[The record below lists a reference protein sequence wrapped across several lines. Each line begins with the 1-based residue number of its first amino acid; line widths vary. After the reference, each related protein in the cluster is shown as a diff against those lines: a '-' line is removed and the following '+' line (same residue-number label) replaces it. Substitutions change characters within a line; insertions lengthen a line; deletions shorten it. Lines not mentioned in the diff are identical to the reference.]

1 MARNRVGQWAPQ
13 PQLFAAYY
21 ASQAH
26 QNPQYS
32 SSSPPTSAPRS
43 RPHICCRCAHI
54 SRHGS
59 PICYRCNHPMC
70 SECQVFSLE
79 SDIIIGPIPTV
90 EIDVET
96 PKEQEEINPIA
107 DPIHI
112 VQTDMENP
120 KKQKENCPVSAN
132 TRSAKKK
139 KISVVELGN
148 VGTKCESGKRDR
160 V

>member
-1 MARNRVGQWAPQ
+1 
-13 PQLFAAYY
+13 
-21 ASQAH
+21 
-26 QNPQYS
+26 
-32 SSSPPTSAPRS
+32 
-43 RPHICCRCAHI
+43 
-54 SRHGS
+54 
-59 PICYRCNHPMC
+59 MC

-79 SDIIIGPIPTV
+79 SDIIIDPIPTV

-112 VQTDMENP
+112 VETDMENP
-120 KKQKENCPVSAN
+120 KKQKENCPISAN

-148 VGTKCESGKRDR
+148 VGTECESGKRDR